1 MFIELITEMIEHGQ
15 VWIVLLFLSRKIFW
29 PMRLAR
35 GLRSRHWR
43 SLKVCIVEALMVD
56 EVVLVSS
63 LEEDGGGKCVCAD
76 MDGGAHI
83 ILQYRMQVSW

>member
-15 VWIVLLFLSRKIFW
+15 VWIVLLFLSRKFFW

-63 LEEDGGGKCVCAD
+63 LEEDGGGEVC
-76 MDGGAHI
+76 
-83 ILQYRMQVSW
+83 LR